1 MVVGVPVGALV
12 GALVGVAIVHVSVH
26 SLVVWDVL
34 VLAVVVERRVELL
47 TLRV

>member
-1 MVVGVPVGALV
+1 MVVLAVGALV
-12 GALVGVAIVHVSVH
+12 GAPVGVAIVHVSVH

-34 VLAVVVERRVELL
+34 VLAVVVERRVALL